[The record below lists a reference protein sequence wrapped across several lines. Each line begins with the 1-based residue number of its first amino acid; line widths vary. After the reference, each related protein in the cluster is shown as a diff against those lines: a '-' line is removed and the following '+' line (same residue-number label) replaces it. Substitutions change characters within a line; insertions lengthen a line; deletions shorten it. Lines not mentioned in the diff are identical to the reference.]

1 MLVSLATLYLQ
12 SARFQQELAQT
23 QDRLGNSERGRQS
36 AERQIKDLEVKLE
49 ELEAQGGKA
58 LKNQIKK
65 LEQRVSQLYFNIF
78 KKESATSSST
88 KWTKSSNNTK
98 CRKQIWKLWND
109 TSDEI
114 LPVVAH

>member
-1 MLVSLATLYLQ
+1 MRLCKLYLQ

-23 QDRLGNSERGRQS
+23 QDRLGNSERGRLS

-65 LEQRVSQLYFNIF
+65 LEQRVGLFNFNIF
-78 KKESATSSST
+78 KKESTTSSNT
-88 KWTKSSNNTK
+88 KWTKSSDNTK
-98 CRKQIWKLWND
+98 CRKQIWKL
-109 TSDEI
+109 
-114 LPVVAH
+114 